1 MQISFTGFIIARR
14 RNHIDIESFYIIRSD
29 TCLILEMGLELE
41 LGEDGRLVTVPSR
54 RTIFLSSFVT
64 SRRKEN
70 SLRLFVEILL
80 GIE

>member
-14 RNHIDIESFYIIRSD
+14 RNRIDIESFYIIRSD

-70 SLRLFVEILL
+70 FLRLFVEILS